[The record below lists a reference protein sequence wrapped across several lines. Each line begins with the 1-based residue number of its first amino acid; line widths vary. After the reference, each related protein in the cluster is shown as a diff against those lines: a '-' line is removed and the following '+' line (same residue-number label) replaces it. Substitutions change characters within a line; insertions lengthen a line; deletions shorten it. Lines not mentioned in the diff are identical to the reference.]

1 MFTRSRKAAPV
12 AAALMAASL
21 VFAGCS
27 TTSADDDK
35 PAASGEKITV
45 STNKGD
51 VQVPKNPKRVVVLDN
66 TSAET
71 VKALGI
77 TPVAIP
83 KGLFAKSVLGD
94 WISNQDVKDTGT
106 HAEPKF
112 DVIEDVKPDLI
123 IGGYRFAKSEG
134 DIKKIAEKTGAAFI
148 DIAAEDGAPKGRVET
163 MRSSTI
169 TLGKIFGKDEQA
181 QQIVAD
187 FDKNLEAAK
196 AQATGQSVF
205 LSIVNG
211 GKIDNGAKRMQ
222 PFIAPLNLKDVFAG
236 QAGDHHQNSGLTP
249 EAIAQANPQW
259 VIVMD
264 RDAAVPPTDGSK
276 PQTAAETFKAQQAFA
291 GVEFQ
296 QKDRI
301 FYLDNDF
308 YLREGIQNYGENYAA
323 LAKAIAAK
331 K

>member
-1 MFTRSRKAAPV
+1 MFTRFRKATPV
-12 AAALMAASL
+12 AAALLATGL

-27 TTSADDDK
+27 TTSADEDK
-35 PAASGEKITV
+35 PASGEKITV
-45 STNKGD
+45 TTNKGE

-71 VKALGI
+71 VKAMGI

-94 WISNQDVKDTGT
+94 WIDNAEIKDTGT

-163 MRSSTI
+163 MRDSTV
-169 TLGKIFGKDEQA
+169 TLGKIFGKDDQA
-181 QQIVAD
+181 KQIVAD
-187 FDKNLEAAK
+187 FDKSLDAAK

-222 PFIAPLNLKDVFAG
+222 PFVAPLNLKDVFAG
-236 QAGDHHQNSGLTP
+236 QAGDHHPVSYTHLTQP
-249 EAIAQANPQW
+249 TKR
-259 VIVMD
+259 IV
-264 RDAAVPPTDGSK
+264 
-276 PQTAAETFKAQQAFA
+276 
-291 GVEFQ
+291 
-296 QKDRI
+296 
-301 FYLDNDF
+301 
-308 YLREGIQNYGENYAA
+308 
-323 LAKAIAAK
+323 
-331 K
+331 

>member
-1 MFTRSRKAAPV
+1 MFTRFRKATPV
-12 AAALMAASL
+12 AAALMATGL

-27 TTSADDDK
+27 TTSADEEK
-35 PAASGEKITV
+35 PAAAGEKITV
-45 STNKGD
+45 STTKGD

-71 VKALGI
+71 VKAMGI

-94 WISNQDVKDTGT
+94 WISNPDVKDTGT

-123 IGGYRFAKSEG
+123 IGGYRFAKAEG

-148 DIAAEDGAPKGRVET
+148 DIAASDTAPKGRVET
-163 MRSSTI
+163 MRESTI
-169 TLGKIFGKDEQA
+169 TLGKIFGKDDQA
-181 QQIVAD
+181 KEIVAD

-222 PFIAPLNLKDVFAG
+222 PFVAPLNLKDVFGG
-236 QAGDHHQNSGLTP
+236 QAGDHHTNSGLTP

-264 RDAAVPPTDGSK
+264 RDAAVEPTDGSK
-276 PQTAAETFKAQQAFA
+276 PQTAAQVFKAQQAFA

-308 YLREGIQNYGENYAA
+308 YIREGIQDYGQNYAA
-323 LAKAIAAK
+323 LAKAMAEK

>member
-1 MFTRSRKAAPV
+1 MFPRSRKAAPV
-12 AAALMAASL
+12 AAALMVASL

-27 TTSADDDK
+27 TTGADDDK

-51 VQVPKNPKRVVVLDN
+51 VEVPKNPKRVVVLDN

-71 VKALGI
+71 VKAMGI

-94 WISNQDVKDTGT
+94 WISNRDVKDTGT

-123 IGGYRFAKSEG
+123 IGGYRFAKSEA

-148 DIAAEDGAPKGRVET
+148 DIAAEDAAPKGRVET

-181 QQIVAD
+181 RQIVAD

-222 PFIAPLNLKDVFAG
+222 PFVAPLNLKDVFAG

-264 RDAAVPPTDGSK
+264 RDAAVPPTDGSTPK
-276 PQTAAETFKAQQAFA
+276 TAAETFRAQQAFA
-291 GVEFQ
+291 QVEFQ

-308 YLREGIQNYGENYAA
+308 YLREGIQDYGENYAA
-323 LAKAIAAK
+323 LAKAFAAK

>member
-1 MFTRSRKAAPV
+1 MFTRFRRAAPV
-12 AAALMAASL
+12 AAALMATGL
-21 VFAGCS
+21 VFVGCS
-27 TTSADDDK
+27 TTSTDEDQ
-35 PAASGEKITV
+35 PAARETLTV

-51 VQVPKNPKRVVVLDN
+51 VRVPKNPKRVVVLDN

-71 VKALGI
+71 VKAMGI
-77 TPVAIP
+77 TPVAVP

-94 WISNQDVKDTGT
+94 WISNADIKDTGT

-148 DIAAEDGAPKGRVET
+148 DIAAEDSAPKGRVET
-163 MRSSTI
+163 MRESTV

-181 QQIVAD
+181 EQIVAD
-187 FDKNLEAAK
+187 FDKSLEAAK

-222 PFIAPLNLKDVFAG
+222 PFVAPLDLKDVFAG
-236 QAGDHHQNSGLTP
+236 NAGDHHQNSGLTP
-249 EAIAQANPQW
+249 EAIAQAAPQW

-264 RDAAVPPTDGSK
+264 RDAAVPPTDGSTPK
-276 PQTAAETFKAQQAFA
+276 TAAETFKAQQAFA

-308 YLREGIQNYGENYAA
+308 YIREGIQDYGENYAK
-323 LAKAIAAK
+323 LAEAFAAK

>member
-1 MFTRSRKAAPV
+1 MFTRFRKATPV
-12 AAALMAASL
+12 AAALMATGL

-27 TTSADDDK
+27 TTGAAEDK
-35 PAASGEKITV
+35 PVSGEKITV
-45 STNKGD
+45 STNKGE

-71 VKALGI
+71 VKAMGV

-94 WISNQDVKDTGT
+94 WISNTDVKDTGT

-148 DIAAEDGAPKGRVET
+148 DIAAEDGAPQGRVET

-181 QQIVAD
+181 KQIVAD
-187 FDKNLEAAK
+187 FDKSLDEAK

-222 PFIAPLNLKDVFAG
+222 PFVAPLNLKDVFGG

-264 RDAAVPPTDGSK
+264 RDAAVPPTDGST
-276 PQTAAETFKAQQAFA
+276 PQTAAQTFKAQQAFA
-291 GVEFQ
+291 GVEFM
-296 QKDRI
+296 QKDRL
-301 FYLDNDF
+301 FYLDNEF
-308 YLREGIQNYGENYAA
+308 YIREGIQNYGQNYAA
-323 LAKAIAAK
+323 LAKAMAAK

>member
-1 MFTRSRKAAPV
+1 MFPRFRRAAPV
-12 AAALMAASL
+12 AAALLAAGL

-27 TTSADDDK
+27 TTGADEDK
-35 PAASGEKITV
+35 PAAGEKITV
-45 STNKGD
+45 STNKGE

-71 VKALGI
+71 VKAMGV

-94 WISNQDVKDTGT
+94 WIANPDIKDTGT

-123 IGGYRFAKSEG
+123 IGGYRFAKSDG
-134 DIKKIAEKTGAAFI
+134 DLKKIAEKTGAAFI

-163 MRSSTI
+163 MRDSTI
-169 TLGKIFGKDEQA
+169 TLGKIFGKPELA
-181 QQIVAD
+181 TQIVAD
-187 FDKNLEAAK
+187 FDKSLNAAK

-211 GKIDNGAKRMQ
+211 GKIDNGAGRMQ
-222 PFIAPLNLKDVFAG
+222 PFVAPLNLRDVFGG

-264 RDAAVPPTDGSK
+264 RDAATPPTDGK
-276 PQTAAETFKAQQAFA
+276 TPQTAAQVFAAQQAFA
-291 GVEFQ
+291 GTEFQ
-296 QKDRI
+296 QKGRI
-301 FYLDNDF
+301 FYLDNAF
-308 YLREGIQNYGENYAA
+308 YIREGIQDYGQNYAA
-323 LAKAIAAK
+323 LAEALAAK